1 MSIAAGDEAAA
12 PVFGAA
18 DRLLVVAPHPDDETL
33 ATGGLI
39 QRALAAG
46 AAVQVVFV
54 TDGDNNPWPQRWIE
68 RRWRIDVSARRR
80 WGQRR
85 RGEALVALV
94 VLGVAA
100 QSVRFLGLPDQ
111 GLTDLLVAGDALE
124 RTLGA
129 AIDAFAPTCLAGPS
143 RHDRHPDHSAIAV
156 ALERIAVA
164 PPVRRLAA
172 VVHGPAG
179 PGAVTLVLAAGEL
192 ERKRAALGAHRTQL
206 ALSRGR
212 LGRLAG
218 AVERFRDEAGE
229 TGAGETGAGA
239 AVRLPLP
246 AVRRW
251 LLRHAVLL
259 IVERAGQAPVRCR
272 LPLSRWRRPLDG
284 SPPLDSLRMTVGT
297 AGVDLVAGPDCRLLH
312 AKVERIGPRWVVF
325 DVDGWHRRSPPG

>member
-68 RRWRIDVSARRR
+68 RRWRIDAPARRR

-85 RGEALVALV
+85 RGEALAALA

-124 RTLGA
+124 RTLGT

-156 ALERIAVA
+156 ALERIAVV

-172 VVHGPAG
+172 VVHGLAG
-179 PGAVTLVLAAGEL
+179 RGAVTLVLAAGEL

-218 AVERFRDEAGE
+218 AVERFRDE
-229 TGAGETGAGA
+229 TGAGEGRAGA

-251 LLRHAVLL
+251 LLRHALLL

-272 LPLSRWRRPLDG
+272 LPLPRWRRPVDR
-284 SPPLDSLRMTVGT
+284 PLPVDSLRMTAGI

-312 AKVERIGPRWVVF
+312 AKIERTGPRWVVF